1 MADLETVKKTI
12 VSGKNPLVEG
22 ITVKGDK
29 GTDAKYKAYI
39 ESPQQ
44 SVEPFYFWILNFLQ
58 KTGKFGLGFERI
70 EKISDIFSASETSA
84 YWGDVE
90 ARRAIQQDRFEKYM
104 TNIGA
109 MTKSLIQQLRD
120 LRILEERLE
129 YYKGANKGDA
139 ASMTALKTI
148 WTDLVEGKSPT
159 SVFALAGQPGYV
171 TLPDLFFAINP
182 KTSSDTDISRAMGE
196 GEKALELQMNERV
209 KSILKQKLKKFL
221 LWKESTF
228 KELDQRWK
236 FQLKYLRQHMQVIKL
251 YINWL
256 KPYLAN
262 VKKLQTVSTS
272 RAELVKAFDTS
283 VIELE
288 LLAISGKKPKGEPNI
303 KDPEPKAVIRIK
315 FDFTAIPQIA
325 FQEGGARGA
334 IHLGKTIIT
343 FEGFVV
349 TEKQIQEYIGNKNEE
364 DFEILKSVNESIEA
378 MKDELEKYL
387 KAAGE
392 IEKKEE
398 EKKEKKESFLDPFK
412 AIVDGFKEIFGL
424 DKKDKTKEV
433 MPKFKSLEEKEKL
446 ENAFN
451 DAKTRTYVAYNVFK
465 KAFGMITE

>member
-1 MADLETVKKTI
+1 MAELEEVKKTI
-12 VSGKNPLVEG
+12 TSKNPLVEG
-22 ITVKGDK
+22 ITVKGDR
-29 GTDAKYKAYI
+29 GPDAKYKVYI

-44 SVEPFYFWILNFLQ
+44 SVEPFYFWILSFLQ

-70 EKISDIFSASETSA
+70 EKIKDAFSASETSS

-129 YYKGANKGDA
+129 YYKGANKGDEA
-139 ASMTALKTI
+139 AMTALKTI

-171 TLPDLFFAINP
+171 TLPDLFFKINP
-182 KTSSDTDISRAMGE
+182 KTSADADI
-196 GEKALELQMNERV
+196 EKAIGGASFEMNERV

-228 KELDQRWK
+228 KELDQRFK
-236 FQLKYLRQHMQVIKL
+236 FQLKYLRQHNQVIKL
-251 YINWL
+251 YLNWL
-256 KPYLAN
+256 KPYLSN
-262 VKKLQTVSTS
+262 IKKLQTPSTS

-288 LLAISGKKPKGEPNI
+288 LLAIGGKKPKGEPNL
-303 KDPEPKAVIRIK
+303 KDPEPKSVVRIR

-325 FQEGGARGA
+325 FQEGGSRGA

-343 FEGFVV
+343 FEGFVA
-349 TEKQIQEYIGNKNEE
+349 TEKQIQEYINKQNEE
-364 DFEILKSVNESIEA
+364 DFEILKSIDESIDS
-378 MKDELEKYL
+378 MKEELEKYL
-387 KAAGE
+387 KMAGE
-392 IEKKEE
+392 LDKKEE
-398 EKKEKKESFLDPFK
+398 KKDEKKESILDPFK
-412 AIVDGFKEIFGL
+412 AIVNGFKEIFTLG
-424 DKKDKTKEV
+424 KKEAAKEG
-433 MPKFKSLEEKEKL
+433 MPKFKSVEDMEKL
-446 ENAFN
+446 EGAFN
-451 DAKTRTYVAYNVFK
+451 DAKTRSYLAYNIFK
-465 KAFGMITE
+465 KAFGMFTE

>member
-1 MADLETVKKTI
+1 MADLGAVKKAIIT
-12 VSGKNPLVEG
+12 GNPLIDGV
-22 ITVKGDK
+22 TVTGNT
-29 GTDAKYKAYI
+29 GLDAKYKVYV
-39 ESPQQ
+39 ESQQQ

-58 KTGKFGLGFERI
+58 KTGRYGLNFERI
-70 EKISDIFSASETSA
+70 EKIKDIFSASETSS

-129 YYKGANKGDA
+129 YYHGANKGDESA
-139 ASMTALKTI
+139 MTALKTI

-171 TLPDLFFAINP
+171 TLPDLFFKINP
-182 KTSSDTDISRAMGE
+182 KTSSDADI
-196 GEKALELQMNERV
+196 EKALGGSTFEMNERV

-228 KELDQRWK
+228 KELDQRMK
-236 FQLKYLRQHMQVIKL
+236 FQLKYLRQHNQVIKL
-251 YINWL
+251 YLNWL

-262 VKKLQTVSTS
+262 IKKLQTPSTS

-288 LLAISGKKPKGEPNI
+288 LLAIGGKKPKAEPDI
-303 KDPEPKAVIRIK
+303 KDTTPKPVIRIK

-325 FQEGGARGA
+325 FQEGGSRGA

-343 FEGFVV
+343 FEGFVA
-349 TEKQIQEYIGNKNEE
+349 TEKQIQDYINKQNEE
-364 DFEILKSVNESIEA
+364 DFEILKSIDESIES
-378 MKDELEKYL
+378 MKEELEKYL
-387 KAAGE
+387 KMAGE
-392 IEKKEE
+392 LEKKKED
-398 EKKEKKESFLDPFK
+398 KKEKKESFLDPFK
-412 AIVDGFKEIFGL
+412 AIIEGFKEIITLG
-424 DKKDKTKEV
+424 KKEV
-433 MPKFKSLEEKEKL
+433 KKEGIPTLKSVEDMEKL
-446 ENAFN
+446 EGAFN
-451 DAKTRTYVAYNVFK
+451 DAKGRSYALYYVFK
-465 KAFGMITE
+465 KSFGMITE